1 MKVWVTKISLSR
13 TSNPAVLHGYHGQP
27 HTDIKTLKDF
37 VSEVKSNLRGEIL
50 ALMGEGVR
58 IPNEIIEQL
67 EESSKKRRFIPVQL
81 VG

>member
-13 TSNPAVLHGYHGQP
+13 TSNPAVLHGYHGKP

-58 IPNEIIEQL
+58 IPNEIIQQL
-67 EESSKKRRFIPVQL
+67 EESSTKRRFIPVQL

>member
-1 MKVWVTKISLSR
+1 
-13 TSNPAVLHGYHGQP
+13 
-27 HTDIKTLKDF
+27 